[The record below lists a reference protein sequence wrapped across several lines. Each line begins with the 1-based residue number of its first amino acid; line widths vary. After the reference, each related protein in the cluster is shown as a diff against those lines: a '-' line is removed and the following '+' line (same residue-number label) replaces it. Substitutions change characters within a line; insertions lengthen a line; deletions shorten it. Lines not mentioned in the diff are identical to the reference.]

1 MFLLRQVQKGVN
13 LGILYVPKMST
24 LHGCFWLHQ
33 KYVKQKK
40 KKLKIKWNSS
50 QMECSQPEHNVTMPL
65 AVPFDF
71 N

>member
-40 KKLKIKWNSS
+40 KKTEN
-50 QMECSQPEHNVTMPL
+50 QMEQLTNGMFT
-65 AVPFDF
+65 A
-71 N
+71 